1 MCSKKENRQDN
12 FEINLLENR
21 WEYMIQNLYDV
32 ANKFDATL
40 IDEMDALVDGEI
52 DTEIFEVD
60 EFKQLIQDS
69 YNFFKPYLASESL
82 PCEYI
87 ILIAK
92 IYSFCDNPMQ
102 VGKTATACKIVARAF
117 IEMLC
122 NKFFTDDEENI
133 KVVSDYTDEA
143 SNIITSKVEYIYNV
157 AEGDLSEVVG
167 MIAELEDHGI
177 VL

>member
-1 MCSKKENRQDN
+1 MCSKKIRQDS
-12 FEINLLENR
+12 FEINILENR

-32 ANKFDATL
+32 ANGFVDTP
-40 IDEMDALVDGEI
+40 IDELDLPMDCEI

-69 YNFFKPYLASESL
+69 YNFFKPYLTSDSL

-92 IYSFCDNPMQ
+92 IYSFCDNPIQ
-102 VGKTATACKIVARAF
+102 VHKTATACKIVARAF

-122 NKFFTDDEENI
+122 NKNFADEDGNI
-133 KVVSDYTDEA
+133 KVISDYTDEA

-157 AEGDLSEVVG
+157 AVGDLSEVID
-167 MIAELEDHGI
+167 MIDELEDHGMI
-177 VL
+177 L